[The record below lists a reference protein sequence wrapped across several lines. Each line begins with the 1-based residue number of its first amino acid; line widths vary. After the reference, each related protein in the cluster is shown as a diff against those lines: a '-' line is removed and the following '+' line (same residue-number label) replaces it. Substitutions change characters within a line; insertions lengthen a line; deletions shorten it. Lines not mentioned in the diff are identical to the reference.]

1 MNLIVVSRG
10 RTEREFIDLPR
21 KLYSKDPNWVSP
33 LDNEIKAVFDPS
45 RNVFFNHG
53 ICKRWILT
61 DDRQQTIGRIAAFIN
76 FRKSHKN
83 PQPTGGIGFFECI
96 NNKEAAHLLFL
107 TAMVW
112 LQENE
117 MEAMDG
123 PVNFGENDKYWG
135 LLVQGFKAPSL
146 GMNYNPPY
154 YTELFESFGF
164 EKLYDQFTNYL
175 DATVPLPDRFIK
187 IADWVMKKPG
197 YSFRHFDK
205 KHREN
210 FFEDFMEIYNDAWSD
225 FENFAPI
232 EMETLRESFR
242 QMQPVMDEKIIWFAY
257 YHDEPIGF
265 VLCLPDVNQLLKH
278 VKGKLNLWGK
288 LKFAWYRQTI
298 KIDRLRIIIMGCKK
312 KFQNHGIESALI
324 HCLQQEVL
332 PRNTI
337 KGVELAWVGDFNA
350 KMLAVHEATGATK
363 DKVHR
368 TYRFICNKPTHVPVT
383 KPAYRLSSIE
393 ANK

>member
-21 KLYSKDPNWVSP
+21 KLYSCDPIWVSP
-33 LDNEIKAVFDPS
+33 LDNEIKAVFDPL
-45 RNVFFNHG
+45 RNVFFQHG
-53 ICKRWILT
+53 ICKRWIVI
-61 DDRQQTIGRIAAFIN
+61 DDRNQVIGRIAAFIN
-76 FRKSHKN
+76 FRKSHKS

-96 NNKEAAHLLFL
+96 NDQEAANLLFS
-107 TAMVW
+107 TAMAW
-112 LQENE
+112 LKENE

-123 PVNFGENDKYWG
+123 PINFGENDKYWG
-135 LLVQGFKAPSL
+135 LLINGFKSPSL

-154 YTELFESFGF
+154 YVDLFESFGF
-164 EKLYDQFTNYL
+164 EKLYDQYTNYL
-175 DATVPLPDRFIK
+175 DATVPLPERFIK

-197 YSFRHFDK
+197 YSFRHFQKDQ
-205 KHREN
+205 REKY
-210 FFEDFMEIYNDAWSD
+210 FEDFQEIYNDAWSD

-232 EMETLRESFR
+232 EIETIRESFR
-242 QMQPVMDEKIIWFAY
+242 QMKPVMDEKIIWFAY
-257 YHDEPIGF
+257 HHNEPIAF

-278 VKGKLNLWGK
+278 VNGKLNFWGK
-288 LKFAWYRQTI
+288 LKFAWYRKTM
-298 KIDRLRIIIMGCKK
+298 KVDRLRIIIMGCKK

-324 HCLQQEVL
+324 RCLQQEVV

-368 TYRFICNKPTHVPVT
+368 TYRFVFKKPFVFTPLKQSH
-383 KPAYRLSSIE
+383 RLASIN
-393 ANK
+393 ASK